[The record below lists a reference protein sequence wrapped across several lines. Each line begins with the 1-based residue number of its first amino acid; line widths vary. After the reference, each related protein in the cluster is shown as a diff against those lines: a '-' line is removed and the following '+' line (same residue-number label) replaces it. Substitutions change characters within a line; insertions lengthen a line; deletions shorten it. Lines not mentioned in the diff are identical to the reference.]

1 MNNPKPAKKHV
12 RGQSDGERRHFRRV
26 KLDLPGRLFLPDDG
40 CEADCTVVDMSPGGM
55 SVLSAVTP
63 ELGAA
68 VVLYMDGFGRF
79 EGRVVRHDEDGFG
92 LALASTPSK
101 RRRTAEQLILFLN
114 EALGYDGL
122 LDGALPPSGKGFVK
136 FTRADGQVV
145 HGEVTD
151 LSLHNV
157 TLKTDV
163 KPPVGEVVLIA
174 RIAGRVAGHYAEG
187 IGIDFIGNENAA

>member
-1 MNNPKPAKKHV
+1 MNNPKPAKKQA
-12 RGQSDGERRHFRRV
+12 RGQSGGERRHFRRV

-40 CEADCTVVDMSPGGM
+40 CEADCTIVDMSPGGM
-55 SVLSAVTP
+55 AVLSEVAP

-79 EGRVVRHDEDGFG
+79 EGRVARHDEGGFG
-92 LALASTPSK
+92 LALACTSSK

-114 EALGYDGL
+114 ETLGYDGL
-122 LDGALPPSGKGFVK
+122 LEGTMSAGGKGFVK

-151 LSLHNV
+151 LSLHSV

-163 KPPVGEVVLIA
+163 KPPVGEFVLIA
-174 RIAGRVAGHYAEG
+174 RIAGRVVGHHAEG
-187 IGIDFIGNENAA
+187 IGIDFVGNENAA